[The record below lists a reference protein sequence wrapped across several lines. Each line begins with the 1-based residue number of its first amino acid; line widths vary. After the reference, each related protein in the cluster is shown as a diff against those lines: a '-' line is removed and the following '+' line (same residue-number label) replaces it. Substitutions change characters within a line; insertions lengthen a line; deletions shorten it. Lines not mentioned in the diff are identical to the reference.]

1 MAKSKLVPNVK
12 YANLATDAQV
22 EKAAAALRA
31 NGITVIVAENNAQAR
46 ESVLALLPQGASIF
60 TGSSATL
67 DALDIPN
74 EVDAKYNSVRVQLS
88 KMDYATQGGEMMKL
102 GATPDVMLGS
112 VHAVT
117 EQGNVLIASATGSQL
132 AGYASSAGKVIWVV
146 GSQKIVP
153 NIEVGMK
160 RIEEYT
166 LPLEDERALNA
177 YGVNSA
183 INKMLIV
190 NREAN
195 PARTTMVIVK
205 ENLGY

>member
-1 MAKSKLVPNVK
+1 MAKSNLVPNMK
-12 YANLATDAQV
+12 YATLASDAQV
-22 EKAAAALRA
+22 EKTAAALRA
-31 NGITVIVAENNAQAR
+31 NGITVIVAENKAQAR
-46 ESVLALLPQGASIF
+46 EAVLGLLPQGASIF

-117 EQGNVLIASATGSQL
+117 EQGNVLVASATGSQL

-153 NIEVGMK
+153 NLEEGMK

-166 LPLEDERALNA
+166 LALEDERALNA

-183 INKMLIV
+183 INKMLII

-195 PARTTMVIVK
+195 PARTTMVIIK